1 MDEKF
6 KILLVDDNLINLKVL
21 SATLHD
27 LDYKLLLAE
36 NGEKA
41 LRVARKALP
50 DLILL
55 DINIPG
61 LTGFQVC
68 EILMG
73 DPQTKHIPVIFL
85 SALDDSESK
94 VEGLRIG
101 AVDYITKPFSKEEV
115 IVRVKLHIE
124 KAKLTRELQA
134 KNEQVEKANQKLK
147 DALSQL
153 KFYATQLNEIH
164 TEMTDS
170 VTYARRIQMATLPK
184 ESELKK
190 YVSDAFIFFQPKDI
204 VSGDFYFFL
213 KKKHL
218 LYLVVADCTG
228 HGIPG
233 AFLAMVGVHSLLYF
247 METSDSLITASNLLY
262 ELDAQINS
270 LAYSEEE
277 GQKFNDGM
285 DVAIAVLDT
294 EKSTVNF
301 AGANRPLVHL
311 RGTEIEVIDGNKFPI
326 GNEDSYSHKT
336 FEDHF
341 LELEKGDRLFMFSDG
356 FQDQFGGEDNK
367 KFMRR
372 KLHNLFINTHDRRM
386 RAQKDIIRNV
396 FESWK
401 GMTEQTDDVVI
412 VGVEF

>member
-6 KILLVDDNLINLKVL
+6 KVLLVDDNLINLKVL
-21 SATLHD
+21 SSTLHG

-55 DINIPG
+55 DINMPG
-61 LTGFQVC
+61 LNGFQVC
-68 EILMG
+68 EILIG

-94 VEGLRIG
+94 IEGLRIG

-115 IVRVKLHIE
+115 ILRVKLHIE

-147 DALSQL
+147 DAISQL

-164 TEMTDS
+164 MEMTDS
-170 VTYARRIQMATLPK
+170 VTYAHRIQMATLPK

-190 YVSDAFIFFQPKDI
+190 HVNDAFIFFQPKDI

-233 AFLAMVGVHSLLYF
+233 AFLAMVGVHSLFHF

-270 LAYSEEE
+270 LAHSEEE

-285 DVAIAVLDT
+285 DVAIAVLDK

-301 AGANRPLVHL
+301 AGANRPLLHL
-311 RGTEIEVIDGNKFPI
+311 RGTEIEVIDGSKFPI
-326 GNEDSYSHKT
+326 GNEDSYRHKT

-356 FQDQFGGEDNK
+356 FQDQFGGEDSK

-372 KLHNLFINTHDRRM
+372 KLYNLFINTHDRKM

-401 GMTEQTDDVVI
+401 GMTEQTDDIVI